1 MPIDS
6 KDLVTDFL
14 TEWSQSVMNQI
25 RDNLVSKDQWF
36 DQSTLAESINV
47 LPVEAVNGGYMI
59 TIEMNDYG
67 YWVDKGRKNSS
78 KMPPIQPIKDWVTK
92 RAIPTPLKIRVAVK
106 TKRGIKMVNRNFKNT
121 IEARDSIAWGVAIAV
136 KRRGYI
142 SKGQG
147 FYSEIVNDDMLQE
160 LAVSLGAK
168 YGQLFE
174 AQIVEP

>member
-14 TEWSQSVMNQI
+14 TEWSQGVTDQI
-25 RDNLVSKDQWF
+25 RDNLVAKDKWF
-36 DQSTLAESINV
+36 DQSTLAQSIIA

-67 YWVDKGRKNSS
+67 YWVDKGRNSSS
-78 KMPPIQPIKDWVTK
+78 KMPPIEPIKDWVTK

>member
-1 MPIDS
+1 
-6 KDLVTDFL
+6 
-14 TEWSQSVMNQI
+14 
-25 RDNLVSKDQWF
+25 
-36 DQSTLAESINV
+36 
-47 LPVEAVNGGYMI
+47 
-59 TIEMNDYG
+59 
-67 YWVDKGRKNSS
+67 
-78 KMPPIQPIKDWVTK
+78 
-92 RAIPTPLKIRVAVK
+92 
-106 TKRGIKMVNRNFKNT
+106 MVNRNFKNT